1 MIQCARLD
9 RVRADRA
16 RAAQAPSV
24 PAPTPPP
31 QADGVPPPPDRRA
44 KIDRVDPSVAPSY
57 AQRRSRSGTGAGAV
71 RARSIRRRPRLE
83 GFPPIS
89 TSIAPSDSTNA
100 GEAAEPA
107 AAEGTGRR
115 RFLTYLLAAPTL
127 TVAARLGLDTA
138 APASAQAAVQAA
150 AAAQDAAAPPQ
161 LLGLPGIPDVLD
173 LGDAMILAGLPTSH
187 LLVLEITPAGRAALH
202 LPRLEVGQGLT
213 TAIAMLVAE
222 ELDAKLTDVDV
233 PLSDGRPELLFNQ
246 LTGGSNSVRSLY
258 DPVRAAAA
266 AARARLVTAAANRWN
281 VPASTLRTAD
291 SAVLAPD
298 GRRLGYGELAADAA
312 AVVLPAVPGTPKPAD
327 QRRLVGTPTGR
338 IDARDIVT
346 GRTKYAGDLQ
356 IPGAV
361 PTVVAR
367 PTTINGTLKSLD
379 ASVARAMPG
388 VLAVVQIPSGV
399 AVLAETFD
407 QALKARDALRTT
419 WNPGPV
425 ADLSTADIQAQ
436 LRAAHAPFLLPPLL
450 TPYLDGEFDFAF
462 VNHAPMEVLTAV
474 ADVRPGRAELWFAAQ
489 SPIIAQQTIAAEL
502 GLPQNAVTIHVVR
515 GGGSFGRRLF
525 FDAAL
530 EAAQISKAAGRPVKL
545 MWTRNDDMRHGRMRP
560 ASHHRIRATYGLGQ
574 VLTWEHRAATVR
586 TDLSHGLG
594 EALTGAG
601 FNLSLAGLSLAQAFF
616 LLTEKNPYNVG
627 VPTQLLAEL
636 PLAMPTGSWRSV
648 YSGIVRVADEIM
660 MDELARR
667 MGQDEVAFRR
677 ARVRGAAGQAVL
689 DTVAKAG
696 DWGRPMPAGQAQ
708 GVGYHDENG
717 GRAAYLVELDA
728 SDRANPR
735 VTKAV
740 VAADVGQVINPR
752 GLEAQLNGALI
763 DGISVIL
770 QAGNHIDNG
779 AVREGSYADFHY
791 ARQRH
796 TPPVVEI
803 HLMPPSGAPGGA
815 GELGVPAASAAVAN
829 AYARATGTSPRSFPI
844 NF

>member
-1 MIQCARLD
+1 M
-9 RVRADRA
+9 
-16 RAAQAPSV
+16 
-24 PAPTPPP
+24 
-31 QADGVPPPPDRRA
+31 
-44 KIDRVDPSVAPSY
+44 PSY

-71 RARSIRRRPRLE
+71 RARPIRRRLRLE
-83 GFPPIS
+83 GLPPIS
-89 TSIAPSDSTNA
+89 TSIAPSDSA
-100 GEAAEPA
+100 DHPGDSGRPA
-107 AAEGTGRR
+107 AAPDGPAAHDDPAVPAGSTGRR

-127 TVAARLGLDTA
+127 TVAARLGLDAA
-138 APASAQAAVQAA
+138 APASAQAAVRAA
-150 AAAQDAAAPPQ
+150 AAAQDASTAPQ

-173 LGDAMILAGLPTSH
+173 LGDAMILAGLPTAH

-213 TAIAMLVAE
+213 TAIAMLVAD
-222 ELDAKLTDVDV
+222 ELDAELTDVDV

-266 AARARLVTAAANRWN
+266 AARARLVTAAAHRWN
-281 VPASTLRTAD
+281 VPASGLRTAG

-298 GRRLGYGELAADAA
+298 GRRLGFGELAADAA
-312 AVVLPAVPGTPKPAD
+312 SVVVPAVPATPKPAD
-327 QRRLVGTPTGR
+327 QRRLVGRPTGR

-346 GRTKYAGDLQ
+346 GRAEYAGDLQ
-356 IPGAV
+356 IPGAA

-367 PTTINGTLKSLD
+367 PTTVNGTLKSLD

-419 WNPGPV
+419 WTPGPV
-425 ADLSTADIQAQ
+425 ADLSDADVRAK

-502 GLPQNAVTIHVVR
+502 GLPQSAVTVHVVR

-601 FNLSLAGLSLAQAFF
+601 FNLTVAGISLAQAFF

-627 VPTQLLAEL
+627 IPTQLLAEL
-636 PLAMPTGSWRSV
+636 PLQLHTGSWRSV
-648 YSGIVRVADEIM
+648 YSGTVRVADEIM

-677 ARVRGAAGQAVL
+677 ARLRDAAGRALL
-689 DTVAKAG
+689 DTVVKAG
-696 DWGRPMPAGQAQ
+696 DWARPMPAGQAQ
-708 GVGYHDENG
+708 GVGYHEENG
-717 GRAAYLVELDA
+717 GRVAYLVELDA
-728 SDRANPR
+728 TDRANPR

-740 VAADVGQVINPR
+740 IAADVGQVINPR
-752 GLEAQLNGALI
+752 GLEAQLTGALS

-770 QAGNHIDNG
+770 LAGNHLDNG
-779 AVREGSYADFHY
+779 TFREGSYADFHY
-791 ARQRH
+791 ARQRN
-796 TPPVVEI
+796 TPPTVEI

-829 AYARATGTSPRSFPI
+829 AWARATGTSPRSFPI

>member
-1 MIQCARLD
+1 MLNG
-9 RVRADRA
+9 VRDPAPGP
-16 RAAQAPSV
+16 APSC
-24 PAPTPPP
+24 PPDPPP
-31 QADGVPPPPDRRA
+31 SSARRA
-44 KIDRVDPSVAPSY
+44 
-57 AQRRSRSGTGAGAV
+57 
-71 RARSIRRRPRLE
+71 L
-83 GFPPIS
+83 PIS
-89 TSIAPSDSTNA
+89 TSIAPSDDTDHPGDARDGA
-100 GEAAEPA
+100 G
-107 AAEGTGRR
+107 TRRR

-127 TVAARLGLDTA
+127 TVGARLGLDAA
-138 APASAQAAVQAA
+138 APATAQAAVRAA
-150 AAAQDAAAPPQ
+150 AATQDAAAPSQ
-161 LLGLPGIPDVLD
+161 LIGLPGIPDILD
-173 LGDAMILAGLPTSH
+173 LGDALIIAGLPTSH
-187 LLVLEITPAGRAALH
+187 LLVLELTAAGRAVLH

-222 ELDAKLTDVDV
+222 ELDARLGDVDV

-246 LTGGSNSVRSLY
+246 LTGASNSVRSLY

-266 AARARLVTAAANRWN
+266 AARARLVTAAARRWN
-281 VPASTLRTAD
+281 VPADTLRTAD

-298 GRRLGYGELAADAA
+298 GRRAGYGDLAADAA
-312 AVVLPAVPGTPKPAD
+312 AIALPAVSGSPKTAD
-327 QRRLVGTPTGR
+327 QLRLVGKPTGR

-346 GRTKYAGDLQ
+346 GRAKYAGDLA

-367 PTTINGTLKSLD
+367 PTTINGTLRTLD
-379 ASVARAMPG
+379 ASAARAMPG
-388 VLAVVQIPSGV
+388 VLGVVRIPSGV

-407 QALKARDALRTT
+407 QALKARDALRTS

-425 ADLSTADIQAQ
+425 ANLSTPDIRTR
-436 LRAAHAPFLLPPLL
+436 LRAAHAPFLIPPLL
-450 TPYLDGEFDFAF
+450 TQYVDGEFDFAF

-474 ADVRPGRAELWFAAQ
+474 ADVRPNRAELWFASQ
-489 SPIIAQQTIAAEL
+489 TPIVAQQTIAAEL
-502 GLPQNAVTIHVVR
+502 GLPQNAVTVHVVR

-560 ASHHRIRATYGLGQ
+560 ASHHRIRATYALGQ
-574 VLTWEHRAATVR
+574 VLSYEHRAATVK
-586 TDLSHGLG
+586 TDFRHGLG
-594 EALTGAG
+594 EMLTGAG

-616 LLTEKNPYNVG
+616 LLSEKNPYNVG
-627 VPTQLLAEL
+627 IPTQLLAEV
-636 PLAMPTGSWRSV
+636 PLDVPTGSWRSV
-648 YSGIVRVADEIM
+648 YSGTVRVADEIM

-667 MGQDEVAFRR
+667 MGQDAVAFRR
-677 ARVRGAAGQAVL
+677 ARLRSAAGRAVL

-696 DWGRPMPAGQAQ
+696 DWGRPMPPGQAQ
-708 GVGYHDENG
+708 GIGYHDENSG
-717 GRAAYLVELDA
+717 CAAYLVELDA
-728 SDRANPR
+728 TDPTDPR

-740 VAADVGQVINPR
+740 IAADVGRIINPR
-752 GLEAQLNGALI
+752 GLEAQLTGALI

-779 AVREGSYADFHY
+779 AVREGSYADFRY

-803 HLMPPSGAPGGA
+803 HLMPPSGPPGGA